1 MKFKKKVQ
9 AMNALD
15 DYLYNMRKVM
25 KDDCVSSMLT
35 SIDKMKIKSA
45 MLKGKGLINDKKQQE
60 PFVFVDFLRELE
72 SIFESA
78 MDKVNKGYSDE
89 ESDSDSY

>member
-1 MKFKKKVQ
+1 MIQEAEFFKAEDMKHK

-15 DYLYNMRKVM
+15 DS
-25 KDDCVSSMLT
+25 VSSMLT